1 MRFLTQHADVRK
13 RDSLATRLRRNRF
26 ALFNSLTAPLAR
38 PLRILDVGGTQVFWE
53 RMEFLGQPDVE
64 IVILNVSKL
73 EVSRPNVRSMIGD
86 ARAMPQ
92 FEDKEFDIVFSNS
105 VIEHVGDYEQQRQM
119 ADEVR
124 RVGKRYFVQTPN
136 RFFPIEP
143 HFLFPFFQF
152 LPLPMRVFLLTHFNL
167 GWYKRITD
175 KEKAVE
181 VATEITLLSS
191 RKFRSLFP
199 DAKMHKEKFFGLTK
213 SFTVCGG
220 WD

>member
-1 MRFLTQHADVRK
+1 MRFLVKHADG
-13 RDSLATRLRRNRF
+13 RDSDPLASRLRQKRF
-26 ALFNSLTAPLAR
+26 ALFNSLIKPLFR
-38 PLRILDVGGTQVFWE
+38 LLRILDVGGTQVFWE
-53 RMEFLGQPDVE
+53 RVGFLEQPDVE
-64 IVILNVSKL
+64 IVLLNVSLIK
-73 EVSRPNVRSMIGD
+73 VTHPNVRSVIGD
-86 ARAMPQ
+86 ARTMPQ

-152 LPLPMRVFLLTHFNL
+152 LPLPIKVFLITHFNL
-167 GWYKRITD
+167 GWHKRTTD
-175 KEKAVE
+175 KDKASE
-181 VATEITLLSS
+181 LATEITLLSDS
-191 RKFRSLFP
+191 KSSNLFL
-199 DAKMHKEKFFGLTK
+199 DATMHKEKFFGLTK
-213 SFTVCGG
+213 SFIVCGG